1 MKAGDIVV
9 KEFPDS
15 MTVYC
20 YNFHDDLGSE
30 KGACVKHIFTGP
42 YETLKTR
49 ATDLFDR
56 IQEGLELSWQGVTA
70 GIAEGISAISSI
82 ISARASHLL
91 LRLLY
96 LGPYYS
102 WESPRQGWIEK
113 EVPSCVHQTRKLIS
127 ESVSKY
133 GNRDPGDESNLDE
146 TPYEEPTASD
156 SLPSTSTSPD
166 GKQGEDEAAESVPIN
181 HVVALAWAS
190 SGSKRVGSTYLVC

>member
-20 YNFHDDLGSE
+20 YNFHDDLCSE

-56 IQEGLELSWQGVTA
+56 IQEGLELSWQSVTA

-91 LRLLY
+91 FTAVALFRPILLLGIAPPRL
-96 LGPYYS
+96 GR
-102 WESPRQGWIEK
+102 E
-113 EVPSCVHQTRKLIS
+113 
-127 ESVSKY
+127 
-133 GNRDPGDESNLDE
+133 RDPIMH
-146 TPYEEPTASD
+146 
-156 SLPSTSTSPD
+156 SPNT
-166 GKQGEDEAAESVPIN
+166 KAHLRIRQQV
-181 HVVALAWAS
+181 
-190 SGSKRVGSTYLVC
+190 R